1 MKNVFK
7 FSIISILLTTTI
19 NFPSK
24 AEFRKN
30 SKSKVTVIKLDDND
44 NFRTLNTTRI
54 KTPQINKKT
63 PLDLTQALTVH
74 LGKNQV
80 ILHNQ
85 IHCAQQLRNLWFSAH
100 YISRTK

>member
-1 MKNVFK
+1 MKIVFK

-30 SKSKVTVIKLDDND
+30 SKSKVTVTELDDNN
-44 NFRTLNTTRI
+44 NFGTLNTIRI

-63 PLDLTQALTVH
+63 PLRFNTSTYSTSRKELLNLIHELNWKYGFFRSDI
-74 LGKNQV
+74 GYKV
-80 ILHNQ
+80 IDE
-85 IHCAQQLRNLWFSAH
+85 
-100 YISRTK
+100 